1 MRIEQRERQ
10 PDDLRRWLAGVAAFL
25 LIVGGLAWLH
35 RCGVSVCLFRRLTG
49 WPCLTCGATRAFA
62 ALLSGNLAAA
72 LKLQPLAVVAAVS
85 AGAACGA
92 YSWLLLVRRRAV
104 RVRLEPA
111 ESRFVWAAV
120 VVLAVLNWLFLV
132 RSGV

>member
-1 MRIEQRERQ
+1 M
-10 PDDLRRWLAGVAAFL
+10 AALL
-25 LIVGGLAWLH
+25 LIGAGLAWLH
-35 RCGVSVCLFRRLTG
+35 RCGISVCLFRRLTG

-62 ALLSGNLAAA
+62 SLLSGNLAAA
-72 LKLQPLAVVAAVS
+72 LKLQPLAVIAAVS
-85 AGAACGA
+85 AGVA
-92 YSWLLLVRRRAV
+92 YSAYSGLLLVRRRVV

-120 VVLAVLNWLFLV
+120 VVLAVLNWLYLV